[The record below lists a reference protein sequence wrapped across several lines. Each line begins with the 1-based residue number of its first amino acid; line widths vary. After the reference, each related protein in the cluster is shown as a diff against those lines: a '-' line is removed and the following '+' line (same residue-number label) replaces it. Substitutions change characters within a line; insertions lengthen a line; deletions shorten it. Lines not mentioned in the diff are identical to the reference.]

1 MVYLNLAFFL
11 FKHKT
16 AYEMRISDWS
26 SDVCSS
32 DLGPETHPFGAVLVG
47 VAERAALPA
56 AEGVIGNGHR
66 DRHVDPHHADVHP
79 LREFARGM
87 AVSREDRD
95 AIAILM
101 LARQPH
107 RRLEIWRAHALEHG
121 PENLQIGKESCR
133 DRVCQYV

>member
-1 MVYLNLAFFL
+1 MYLYCFV
-11 FKHKT
+11 KQIT
-16 AYEMRISDWS
+16 AYELRSIDWS

-32 DLGPETHPFGAVLVG
+32 DLESHPFGAVLVG

-56 AEGVIGNGHR
+56 AECVIGNGHR
-66 DRHVDPHHADVHP
+66 DRHVYPHHADVHP
-79 LREFARGM
+79 LREFPRGM

-107 RRLEIWRAHALEHG
+107 RRLEIWRAHDLEHG
-121 PENLQIGKESCR
+121 TENQIGRASCR
-133 DRVCQYV
+133 ERVCQYV

>member
-1 MVYLNLAFFL
+1 MYVFF
-11 FKHKT
+11 FKQNT
-16 AYEMRISDWS
+16 ADEMRISDWS

-32 DLGPETHPFGAVLVG
+32 DLGNEESVFAGRRAIGPALGDGLDLGPETHPFGAVLVG

-56 AEGVIGNGHR
+56 AEGAIGNGHR

-95 AIAILM
+95 AISIL
-101 LARQPH
+101 RS
-107 RRLEIWRAHALEHG
+107 EEHTY
-121 PENLQIGKESCR
+121 ELQFITR
-133 DRVCQYV
+133 N